1 MNVHIRS
8 ASSPK
13 SKVEAVRRPGDRWPA
28 PRQNALSGSRTSLL
42 FADRQVVEV
51 VDVKTGA
58 ATAQDTT
65 GKRPDTDPDPG
76 S

>member
-1 MNVHIRS
+1 VNVHINS

-13 SKVEAVRRPGDRWPA
+13 GKVKAVRRPCF
-28 PRQNALSGSRTSLL
+28 
-42 FADRQVVEV
+42 FADRQVVEAA
-51 VDVKTGA
+51 DVKTGA

-65 GKRPDTDPDPG
+65 GKRPDTDPAPA